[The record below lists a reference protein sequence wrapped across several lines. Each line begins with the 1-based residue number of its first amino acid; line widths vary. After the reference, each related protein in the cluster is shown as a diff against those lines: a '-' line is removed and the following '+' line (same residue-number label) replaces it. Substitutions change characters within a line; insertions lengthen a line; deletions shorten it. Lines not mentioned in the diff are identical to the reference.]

1 MTTTIGSP
9 STMPR
14 EARFYDPTTPAHL
27 DERGGLHLYSY
38 DDVRAGLFNDTTLTI
53 DTAEVGAPEKLAI
66 TCQFVWGAD
75 KLTVSGAPGR
85 HATLRR
91 LAEPMFSA
99 AAVAALR
106 PALEA
111 AAETAI
117 AAALA
122 RTRGGAPV
130 ELDLYR
136 HLAIPYALQ
145 VACKLVGIDD
155 AEGDWLID
163 QQRKLLDLSTAWPPL
178 AQPDTDAMLAQV
190 LARPRV
196 PGSVTDLAACA
207 HARGEI
213 TDREAMAQVYGY
225 VQAGVLTT
233 ASAATS
239 MIGLLVEHGASTAQ
253 PSAPDPADQQ
263 VATARIVDEALRY
276 SGVFPQVVK
285 VVRAPHRRAGFDLVP
300 GQQVHLW
307 LPAADRDD
315 AVNGAAGAAGPDPCA
330 FVPDRSPSRTLAL
343 SVGRHFCTGA
353 RLARAELAVLLDRL
367 AAHRVEVELRPGWER
382 YTGIEDGFTAAPV
395 TLRVLR

>member
-1 MTTTIGSP
+1 MTTTIGLP

-14 EARFYDPTTPAHL
+14 EARCYDPTTPAHL

-38 DDVRAGLFNDTTLTI
+38 ADVRAGLLDDTTLTI
-53 DTAEVGAPEKLAI
+53 DLAEIADPKKHSV
-66 TCQFVWGAD
+66 TCGFVWGAD
-75 KLTVSGAPGR
+75 NLTVSGAPGR

-99 AAVAALR
+99 AAVADLR
-106 PALEA
+106 PTLEA
-111 AAETAI
+111 AADTAI
-117 AAALA
+117 VTALA
-122 RTRGGAPV
+122 RARAGDPV

-136 HLAIPYALQ
+136 DLAVPYALQ
-145 VACKLVGIDD
+145 VACRLVGIDP

-178 AQPDTDAMLAQV
+178 AQPDTDAMLAEV

-196 PGSVTDLAACA
+196 AGSVTDLAACA
-207 HARGEI
+207 RARGEI
-213 TDREAMAQVYGY
+213 TDWEAAAQVWGY
-225 VQAGVLTT
+225 LQASVLTT
-233 ASAATS
+233 AAGATS

-253 PSAPDPADQQ
+253 PSAPDPRDQQ
-263 VATARIVDEALRY
+263 VATARIVDEALRF

-315 AVNGAAGAAGPDPCA
+315 AVNGAAGAAGPDPHA
-330 FVPDRSPSRTLAL
+330 FVPRSPNRTLAL

-367 AAHRVEVELRPGWER
+367 AAHRVEVELRLGWER
-382 YTGIEDGFTAAPV
+382 YTGIEDGFTAAPG